1 MLIHSDTAYEC
12 DGKTDGQNCCQ
23 RSTVAYES
31 VGSNG
36 KKLDNYKF
44 YQSINYQY
52 AVINKS

>member
-12 DGKTDGQNCCQ
+12 DGKTDVQNCCQ